1 MQVHVLYIMEKQKTQ
16 YYRTINMNEGVAMV
30 DGEGN

>member
-1 MQVHVLYIMEKQKTQ
+1 
-16 YYRTINMNEGVAMV
+16 MNEGVAMV